1 MRINYSGRTRARTS
15 TSSSPVRYKATAY
28 KGGARRYR
36 GGTTKTGSIRV
47 TPAGAI
53 QIAGGLYNAYRRYK
67 KKNPGLTRKI
77 AVGNGS
83 TKSSYTCGSSRQP
96 KDVWSMFQQ
105 NQKFTYSTVGAQ
117 RLTSNVYGAQVCD
130 YAVFAPSSLWT
141 SDLGRAIGGSPT
153 NAQVSTST
161 LCYGTMKVTT
171 TYTNVELTTS
181 YLHIYEM
188 EPRFHLASSL
198 NQDPIGLW
206 NLGLNYEC
214 DTSGVVYSSNIYSSP
229 FKSHRFVD
237 YMKVKKIFS
246 IELPA
251 GGSHTHISY
260 YNLNRKLRGSIPLSH
275 GAIRDFTKFQMYI
288 ASGTPLNDSLANVST
303 STIAIDVVTRREHEF
318 TYDATYREKALF
330 ESGLS
335 TITGSVNVISDATKQ
350 ADTNA

>member
-1 MRINYSGRTRARTS
+1 MRINYSGRTRAKSART
-15 TSSSPVRYKATAY
+15 TSPARYKATAY
-28 KGGARRYR
+28 KGGTRRYR
-36 GGTTKTGSIRV
+36 TGTKAGSIRV
-47 TPAGAI
+47 TPSGAI
-53 QIAGGLYNAYRRYK
+53 ALAGGLYNAYRRYK
-67 KKNPGLTRKI
+67 KSGGALTRKI

-83 TKSSYTCGSSRQP
+83 TKSSYTCGSSRMP
-96 KDVWSMFQQ
+96 KDVWNMFQQ

-117 RLTSNVYGAQVCD
+117 RLTSTVYGAQVVD
-130 YAVFAPSSLWT
+130 YAVFAPATLWS
-141 SDLGRAIGGSPT
+141 SDLGRAIGGGPPT
-153 NAQVSTST
+153 NSQVSTST

-181 YLHIYEM
+181 YLNIYEM
-188 EPRFHLASSL
+188 EPRFHLGAAA
-198 NQDPIGLW
+198 NQDPVALW

-214 DTSGVVYSSNIYSSP
+214 ETTGIVYSSFIYSSP

-251 GGSHTHISY
+251 GGSHTHVSHY
-260 YNLNRKLRGSIPLSH
+260 HLNRKLRGSIPLSY
-275 GAIRDFTKFQMYI
+275 GGIRDFTKYQMYI
-288 ASGTPLNDSLANVST
+288 ASGTPLNDSLSNVST
-303 STIAIDVVTRREHEF
+303 STIAIDVVTRREHDF

-335 TITGSVNVISDATKQ
+335 TITGSVNVISDASKQ